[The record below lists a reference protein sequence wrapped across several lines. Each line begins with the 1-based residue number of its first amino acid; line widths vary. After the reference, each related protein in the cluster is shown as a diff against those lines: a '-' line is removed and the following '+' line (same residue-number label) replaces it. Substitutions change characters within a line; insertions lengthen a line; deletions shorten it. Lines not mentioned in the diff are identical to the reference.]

1 MPRRITIS
9 KGLDLPIAGKP
20 KQSVEE
26 IADVRKVALLGR
38 DYIGMKPTMLV
49 TEGDKVKLGQ
59 PLFEDK
65 KTPGVLY
72 TSPVAGKVV
81 EVNRGAKRKFI
92 SVVVEAE
99 GDDKIAF
106 ASYTDKHLSQ
116 LERSKVEENLV
127 QSGLWTA
134 FRTRPYGKIP
144 GLGTSPR
151 SIFVTAI
158 DTNPLAADPA
168 PIIKGNEIEFSAGLE
183 VLSTLTE
190 GKVFVSQAPGA
201 ALPGSEL
208 EFVEAAEFSG
218 KHPAG
223 LPGTHIHFLD
233 PAGPGRVV
241 WYIGYQDVIAIGHLF
256 RTGELDTRRVISLAG
271 PGVENPRLV
280 KAPIGASIEELTKT
294 GMKEGT
300 MRKISGSVLC
310 GYQAEGAEAYLGR
323 FHTQVSV
330 LEEGLQ
336 RELMGWLAPGFKKFS
351 VKSVFASFLSP
362 GELDMTTTANGSH
375 RAIVPIETYESIMP
389 LDIEPTA
396 LLKSLIVEDTDSA
409 QALGCLELEEEDI
422 ALCTF
427 VDIGKHD
434 FGTILRKNLN
444 RIEAEG

>member
-1 MPRRITIS
+1 MQRRFTIS

-26 IADVRKVALLGR
+26 IADVQKVALLGR
-38 DYIGMKPTMLV
+38 DYVGMKPTMLV
-49 TEGDKVKLGQ
+49 AEGDSVKQGQ

-65 KTPGVLY
+65 KNPGVFY
-72 TSPVAGKVV
+72 TSPIAGKVV
-81 EVNRGAKRKFI
+81 EVNRGAKRKFL
-92 SVVVEAE
+92 SVVVENE
-99 GDDKIAF
+99 GDDKLTFTSFSDA
-106 ASYTDKHLSQ
+106 HLSS
-116 LERSKVEENLV
+116 LEREKVEENLL
-127 QSGLWTA
+127 QSGLWA
-134 FRTRPYGKIP
+134 ALRTRPYGKVP
-144 GLGTSPR
+144 TPGTSPR

-168 PIIKGNEIEFSAGLE
+168 PIIKGNELEFIAGLE
-183 VLSTLTE
+183 TVSTLTS
-190 GKVFVSQAPGA
+190 GKVFLCQAPGA
-201 ALPGSEL
+201 GLPGGDL
-208 EFVEAAEFSG
+208 EFVEVAEFSG

-241 WYIGYQDVIAIGHLF
+241 WYVGYQDVIAIGQLM
-256 RTGELDTRRVISLAG
+256 RTGELDSRRVISLAG
-271 PGVENPRLV
+271 PGVESPRLV
-280 KAPIGASIEELTKT
+280 KAPLGASIEDITK
-294 GMKEGT
+294 GQLKEGA
-300 MRKISGSVLC
+300 MRKVSGSVLC
-310 GYQAEGAEAYLGR
+310 GYDANGPEGYLGR
-323 FHTQVSV
+323 YHTQVSV
-330 LEEGLQ
+330 LEEGL
-336 RELMGWLAPGFKKFS
+336 RRDLLGWMAPGFKKFS

-375 RAIVPIETYESIMP
+375 RAIVPIEAYETVMP

-434 FGTILRKNLN
+434 FGTILRKNLT

>member
-1 MPRRITIS
+1 MPRQITIS

-26 IADVRKVALLGR
+26 IADVRKVAVMGR
-38 DYIGMKPTMLV
+38 DYIGMKPTMMV
-49 TEGDKVKLGQ
+49 TEGDTVQAGQ

-65 KTPGVLY
+65 KTPGVLF

-81 EVNRGAKRKFI
+81 EVNRGAKRKFL
-92 SVVVEAE
+92 SVVIEAE
-99 GDDKIAF
+99 GDDKVAF
-106 ASYTDKHLSQ
+106 ESFNQADLSQ
-116 LERSKVEENLV
+116 LDRAKVEENLV
-127 QSGLWTA
+127 KSGLWTA
-134 FRTRPYGKIP
+134 FRTRPFGKIP
-144 GLGTSPR
+144 ALGTSPR

-168 PIIKGNEIEFSAGLE
+168 PIIKGNELEFIAGME
-183 VLSTLTE
+183 VISSLTE
-190 GKVFVSQAPGA
+190 GKVFLNQAPGA
-201 ALPGSEL
+201 ALPGSSL
-208 EFVEAAEFSG
+208 DFVEDVEFAG

-223 LPGTHIHFLD
+223 LAGTHIHFLD

-241 WYIGYQDVIAIGHLF
+241 WYLGYQDVIAIGHLF
-256 RTGELDTRRVISLAG
+256 RTGELDTKRVISLAG
-271 PGVENPRLV
+271 PGVKNPRLI
-280 KAPIGASIEELTKT
+280 KAPLGSSIEDLTDGELN
-294 GMKEGT
+294 EGP
-300 MRKISGSVLC
+300 MRKVSGSVLC
-310 GYQAEGAEAYLGR
+310 GYESQGVEAYLGR
-323 FHTQVSV
+323 YHTQVSV

-336 RELMGWLAPGFKKFS
+336 REMFGWLAPGFKKFS

-362 GELDMTTTANGSH
+362 GELEMTTTANGSH
-375 RAIVPIETYESIMP
+375 RAIVPIEVYETVMP

-427 VDIGKHD
+427 VDTGKHD
-434 FGTILRKNLN
+434 FGTILRKNLI